1 MKGEPMVDLGSV
13 PTVRLLMRA
22 MKLHHGNIHAKLE
35 ELGLYRGQAA
45 ILNVLWS
52 EEGIAQTEIAART
65 WVSPATMTH
74 ALQRMEQVGLIER
87 RPDAEDQR
95 RSCVYLTDAGRA
107 LEGPVNQAW
116 ADIEG
121 RMLDGF
127 SQEEQMLL
135 RQFLMAMIAN
145 MEKGV

>member
-1 MKGEPMVDLGSV
+1 MADVGSW

-22 MKLHHGNIHAKLE
+22 MKLHQGNIRAKLE

-45 ILNVLWS
+45 ILSALWH

-87 RPDAEDQR
+87 RPDPEDQR
-95 RSCVYLTDAGRA
+95 RSRVYLTDAGRA
-107 LEGPVNQAW
+107 LEGPVSQAW

-121 RMLDGF
+121 RLLDGF
-127 SQEEQMLL
+127 SQEEQTLL
-135 RQFLMAMIAN
+135 RQFLKGMIAN
-145 MEKGV
+145 MERGV

>member
-1 MKGEPMVDLGSV
+1 MGGEPMAELGSV

-22 MKLHHGNIHAKLE
+22 MKLHYGNIDAKLAG
-35 ELGLYRGQAA
+35 LGLHRGQAA
-45 ILNVLWS
+45 ILSALWH

-74 ALQRMEQVGLIER
+74 ALQRMERVGLIER
-87 RPDAEDQR
+87 RPDPEDQR

-107 LEGPVNQAW
+107 LEGPVKQAW

-127 SQEEQMLL
+127 SQEEQTLL
-135 RQFLMAMIAN
+135 RQLLMGMIAN

>member
-1 MKGEPMVDLGSV
+1 MADPGSV

-35 ELGLYRGQAA
+35 GLGLYRGQAA
-45 ILNVLWS
+45 ILSALWH

-65 WVSPATMTH
+65 WVSSATMTR

-87 RPDAEDQR
+87 RPDVGDQR
-95 RSCVYLTDAGRA
+95 RLRVYLTDAGRA
-107 LEGPVNQAW
+107 LEGPVNEAW
-116 ADIEG
+116 ADLEG

-127 SQEEQMLL
+127 SQEEQTLL
-135 RQFLMAMIAN
+135 RQFLVGMITN